1 MTSPSIRP
9 LRRTLLKLALALSI
23 LPVAGLAPALAG
35 EAKPDAIRIGS
46 TAPGH
51 LKFILYRHKKLL
63 EDEFSKEGIKIEL
76 TTFDGGSA
84 ATVALGSGAL
94 DFTYIGNNPS
104 LRLAATG
111 ADVKLIGLS
120 SWNRSN
126 ETQIVVKPDSPIRKI
141 EDLKG
146 KKVAYLSGTVRHST
160 FAKALKAAGVS
171 IGDVESLNLGIES
184 SGPALARGD
193 VDAIVEST
201 GPVQKLVEEG
211 QARVIFDAGVSG
223 SPEWAVPHLISV
235 NGDFAR
241 KYPQIVA
248 RLLAVDVAAA
258 RWADANPEETIAIF
272 VEETG
277 NSDKAVRA
285 TYPNGK
291 FYQDPE
297 ITDAAVRALQG
308 GGSLH
313 GRCRLAE
320 GQGRLPDMDRPVV
333 LRSGDQKTC
342 RQQLTCIRPGRRRS
356 WTGAPFRAFQC
367 FMETPKGSNHLNHAL
382 PGGKA
387 LRTFPGSA
395 LAVRDDFHSLFAAP
409 PSSHPDRPG
418 GRRRGLLH
426 ADARQHDH
434 RDVAAGHGA

>member
-23 LPVAGLAPALAG
+23 LPVAGLAPASAG

-160 FAKALKAAGVS
+160 FAKAL
-171 IGDVESLNLGIES
+171 
-184 SGPALARGD
+184 
-193 VDAIVEST
+193 
-201 GPVQKLVEEG
+201 
-211 QARVIFDAGVSG
+211 
-223 SPEWAVPHLISV
+223 
-235 NGDFAR
+235 
-241 KYPQIVA
+241 
-248 RLLAVDVAAA
+248 
-258 RWADANPEETIAIF
+258 
-272 VEETG
+272 
-277 NSDKAVRA
+277 
-285 TYPNGK
+285 
-291 FYQDPE
+291 
-297 ITDAAVRALQG
+297 
-308 GGSLH
+308 
-313 GRCRLAE
+313 
-320 GQGRLPDMDRPVV
+320 
-333 LRSGDQKTC
+333 
-342 RQQLTCIRPGRRRS
+342 
-356 WTGAPFRAFQC
+356 
-367 FMETPKGSNHLNHAL
+367 
-382 PGGKA
+382 
-387 LRTFPGSA
+387 
-395 LAVRDDFHSLFAAP
+395 
-409 PSSHPDRPG
+409 
-418 GRRRGLLH
+418 
-426 ADARQHDH
+426 
-434 RDVAAGHGA
+434 

>member
-23 LPVAGLAPALAG
+23 LPVAGLAPASAG

-126 ETQIVVKPDSPIRKI
+126 ETQIVVKPDSPVRKI

-160 FAKALKAAGVS
+160 FAKALKAAGLS

-272 VEETG
+272 VKETG
-277 NSDKAVRA
+277 NSDMAVRA

-308 GGSLH
+308 EEAFMADAGLLKGKVDYRTWIDRSFYEAAIK
-313 GRCRLAE
+313 RLA
-320 GQGRLPDMDRPVV
+320 
-333 LRSGDQKTC
+333 
-342 RQQLTCIRPGRRRS
+342 
-356 WTGAPFRAFQC
+356 A
-367 FMETPKGSNHLNHAL
+367 SN
-382 PGGKA
+382 
-387 LRTFPGSA
+387 
-395 LAVRDDFHSLFAAP
+395 
-409 PSSHPDRPG
+409 
-418 GRRRGLLH
+418 
-426 ADARQHDH
+426 
-434 RDVAAGHGA
+434 